1 MAKVKAYDPTKQEWI
16 PWASNE
22 AAGII
27 TRNPLLL
34 QESNTT
40 GSTDVEEILLRLKQ
54 KLQNYETLVNNAS
67 MTGNVTV
74 WEEIPAIFNNVLP

>member
-34 QESNTT
+34 QEGNTT

-74 WEEIPAIFNNVLP
+74 WEEIPEIFNEL

>member
-1 MAKVKAYDPTKQEWI
+1 MAKVKAYDPIKQEWI
-16 PWASNE
+16 PWTSNE

-34 QESNTT
+34 QEGNTT

-54 KLQNYETLVNNAS
+54 KLQNYEAIINNAS
-67 MTGNVTV
+67 MSGVVTT
-74 WEEIPAIFNNVLP
+74 WEDIPKIY